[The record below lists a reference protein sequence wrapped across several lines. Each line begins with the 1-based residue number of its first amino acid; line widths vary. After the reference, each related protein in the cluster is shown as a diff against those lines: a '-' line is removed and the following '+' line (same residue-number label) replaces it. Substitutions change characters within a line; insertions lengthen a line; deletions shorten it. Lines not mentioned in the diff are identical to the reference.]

1 MLSLSKWLIH
11 TEGFFFRISFRF
23 KSFDLPIVLFSSF
36 VSRHWVLIET
46 SCWTTSW
53 NGTSWD
59 CWVMPLNGTCC
70 VAAINEI
77 NCVMSIKRNELCDV
91 IEQNMLTSLN
101 GTSCLKPSNMTT
113 WVTSLNG
120 TCCVTS
126 SNVTSCVTSL
136 NGTSCVTSLNGTSCV
151 TSLNGTCCVLS
162 LNGMSCVTS
171 SNGKK
176 LRDLSGRCNFC
187 SHHVEDWH
195 FIETWK
201 QSEIISYT
209 HWYIR
214 HLLIV
219 ICTISYFEI
228 LHTHLLTK
236 ENLLTIS

>member
-1 MLSLSKWLIH
+1 MW
-11 TEGFFFRISFRF
+11 R
-23 KSFDLPIVLFSSF
+23 
-36 VSRHWVLIET
+36 
-46 SCWTTSW
+46 
-53 NGTSWD
+53 
-59 CWVMPLNGTCC
+59 
-70 VAAINEI
+70 
-77 NCVMSIKRNELCDV
+77 
-91 IEQNMLTSLN
+91 QLN
-101 GTSCLKPSNMTT
+101 GTSCVTSSNMTT
-113 WVTSLNG
+113 WVTSF
-120 TCCVTS
+120 
-126 SNVTSCVTSL
+126 
-136 NGTSCVTSLNGTSCV
+136 NGTSCVTSFNGTCCVLLINKISCVTSINRTSNVTSLNGASCV
-151 TSLNGTCCVLS
+151 TSLNAASCMTS

-219 ICTISYFEI
+219 ICTIGYFEI